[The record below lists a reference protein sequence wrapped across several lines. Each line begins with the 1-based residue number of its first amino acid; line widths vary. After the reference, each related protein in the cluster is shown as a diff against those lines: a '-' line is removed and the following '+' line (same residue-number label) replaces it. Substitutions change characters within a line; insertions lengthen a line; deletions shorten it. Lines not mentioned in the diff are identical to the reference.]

1 MNGSPPKTVKIT
13 TFTSIHQP
21 TMTNVKTYDNLPSSA
36 IQQVIIDTNT
46 NQVQVVYKSSDKQ
59 YTYSA
64 EDAAAFDQQFLAEFD
79 TEDFSVGK
87 FINSNVSSGNLQ
99 LLTN

>member
-1 MNGSPPKTVKIT
+1 
-13 TFTSIHQP
+13 
-21 TMTNVKTYDNLPSSA
+21 MTNVKTYDNLPSSA

>member
-1 MNGSPPKTVKIT
+1 M
-13 TFTSIHQP
+13 
-21 TMTNVKTYDNLPSSA
+21 KTYDNLPSTA
-36 IQQVIIDTNT
+36 IQSITIDTNT

-64 EDAAAFDQQFLAEFD
+64 EDATSFDQQFLAEFD

-87 FINSNVSSGNLQ
+87 FINSNVSSGNLT

>member
-1 MNGSPPKTVKIT
+1 M
-13 TFTSIHQP
+13 
-21 TMTNVKTYDNLPSSA
+21 KTYDNLPSSA
-36 IQQVIIDTNT
+36 IDRIVIDTAT
-46 NQVQVVYKSSDKQ
+46 NKVEVVYKSSDKT

-64 EDAAAFDQQFLAEFD
+64 EDAASFDQQFLAEFD
-79 TEDFSVGK
+79 TEDFSVGR

>member
-1 MNGSPPKTVKIT
+1 MTD
-13 TFTSIHQP
+13 TFP
-21 TMTNVKTYDNLPSSA
+21 VKTYDSLPSSA
-36 IQQVIIDTNT
+36 VQSITIDTAT
-46 NQVQVVYKSSDKQ
+46 NKVEIVYKSSDKQ

-64 EDAAAFDQQFLAEFD
+64 ENAAAFDQQFLAEFD

-87 FINSNVSSGNLQ
+87 FINSSVSSGNLT